1 MEKLIEEFSIGLFF
15 WQTIIFVI
23 LIFLLK
29 KFAWSP
35 ILTAVNDR
43 EQGIKDAL
51 DSAEAAKK
59 EMQSLQADNEKIMK
73 EARAERD
80 SLLKEARDLKNS
92 MISQAKDEAKS
103 EAQKIIESANE
114 AILNEKNAAVS
125 DIKKQVASLSI
136 EIAEKLLKEKLSDDN
151 KQMKIVE
158 DLIKDVKLKWIIT
171 ELHIDTP
178 KQH

>member
-35 ILTAVNDR
+35 ILKAVNDR

-51 DSAEAAKK
+51 DSAEAAKI

-125 DIKKQVASLSI
+125 DIKKQVASQETKTLNS
-136 EIAEKLLKEKLSDDN
+136 
-151 KQMKIVE
+151 
-158 DLIKDVKLKWIIT
+158 
-171 ELHIDTP
+171 
-178 KQH
+178 

>member
-35 ILTAVNDR
+35 ILKADNDR

-114 AILNEKNAAVS
+114 AILNEKNAAVL

-158 DLIKDVKLKWIIT
+158 DLIKDVKLK
-171 ELHIDTP
+171 
-178 KQH
+178 

>member
-35 ILTAVNDR
+35 ILKAVNDR

-73 EARAERD
+73 EARVERD

-92 MISQAKDEAKS
+92 MISQAKDEAKA

-151 KQMKIVE
+151 KQMQIVE
-158 DLIKDVKLKWIIT
+158 DLIKDVKLK
-171 ELHIDTP
+171 
-178 KQH
+178 

>member
-35 ILTAVNDR
+35 ILKAVNDR

-103 EAQKIIESANE
+103 EAQKIIVSANE

-158 DLIKDVKLKWIIT
+158 DLIKDVKLK
-171 ELHIDTP
+171 
-178 KQH
+178 

>member
-1 MEKLIEEFSIGLFF
+1 
-15 WQTIIFVI
+15 
-23 LIFLLK
+23 
-29 KFAWSP
+29 
-35 ILTAVNDR
+35 
-43 EQGIKDAL
+43 
-51 DSAEAAKK
+51 
-59 EMQSLQADNEKIMK
+59 
-73 EARAERD
+73 
-80 SLLKEARDLKNS
+80 

-125 DIKKQVASLSI
+125 DIKKQVVSLSI

-158 DLIKDVKLKWIIT
+158 DLIKDVKLKWILT
-171 ELHIDTP
+171 ELHIDMP

>member
-35 ILTAVNDR
+35 ILKAVNDR

-158 DLIKDVKLKWIIT
+158 YLIKDVKLK
-171 ELHIDTP
+171 
-178 KQH
+178 

>member
-35 ILTAVNDR
+35 ILKAVNDR

-125 DIKKQVASLSI
+125 EIKKQVASLS
-136 EIAEKLLKEKLSDDN
+136 IAEKLLKEKLSDDN

-158 DLIKDVKLKWIIT
+158 DLIKDVKLK
-171 ELHIDTP
+171 
-178 KQH
+178 

>member
-35 ILTAVNDR
+35 ILKAVNDR

-51 DSAEAAKK
+51 DSAEAAKI

-158 DLIKDVKLKWIIT
+158 DLIKDVKLK
-171 ELHIDTP
+171 
-178 KQH
+178 